1 METDH
6 IQTSRPYGE
15 TRLVTA
21 FQWAVT
27 TALLF
32 PTAGSGL
39 VLLVSAVTNWT
50 PAELVLW
57 SPQLLQ
63 LLFVFAVLIGFVSGA
78 YWPVFNGQTKAREV
92 ALYGP
97 RRKSGMIL
105 SGSLAL
111 YWFISL
117 WKVITVTDLLQNMFM
132 AGSAML
138 VCIYMYAYDVG
149 SEESWFSG

>member
-1 METDH
+1 METKQ

-21 FQWAVT
+21 SQWAVT
-27 TALLF
+27 AALFF

-39 VLLVSAVTNWT
+39 ILLVSAVTSWT
-50 PAELVLW
+50 PAELLLW

-92 ALYGP
+92 ALYTP
-97 RRKSGMIL
+97 RRKSAKML
-105 SGSLAL
+105 SGGLAL
-111 YWFISL
+111 YWVISL
-117 WKVITVTDLLQNMFM
+117 WEVITVTDLLQNMFV
-132 AGSAML
+132 AGSAIL
-138 VCIYMYAYDVG
+138 ICIYMYAYDVG
-149 SEESWFSG
+149 GEGGWLSE